1 MEINSTNPF
10 ALFNQQAAANATL
23 PSGLNNLG
31 SGNNIADGNDLAG
44 NEKDETRE
52 AFDKFVGGTFYRQML
67 SEMQKSVG
75 KPAFLHGGQAEE
87 MFRSELNSQ
96 LADKM
101 AESSGK
107 ELTNTMYELFNLQ
120 RS

>member
-1 MEINSTNPF
+1 MEISSVNPF
-10 ALFNQQAAANATL
+10 VLLNQQAAANTTL
-23 PSGLNNLG
+23 PSGLSNSIN
-31 SGNNIADGNDLAG
+31 AG
-44 NEKDETRE
+44 NESAAGNEPDETRE

-75 KPAFLHGGQAEE
+75 KAAYMHGGQAEE

-107 ELTNTMYELFNLQ
+107 ELTGSMYELFKLQ

>member
-1 MEINSTNPF
+1 MEISSTNPF
-10 ALFNQQAAANATL
+10 AQFNQQAAANTAL
-23 PSGLNNLG
+23 PSELNNE
-31 SGNNIADGNDLAG
+31 SAAGNDTDA
-44 NEKDETRE
+44 TRE

-75 KPAFLHGGQAEE
+75 KPAFMHGGKAEE
-87 MFRSELNSQ
+87 MFRSELNSH

-107 ELTNTMYELFNLQ
+107 QLTGSMFELFNLQ
-120 RS
+120 RN

>member
-1 MEINSTNPF
+1 MEISAPNNF
-10 ALFNQQAAANATL
+10 ALLNQQATSQTTL
-23 PSGLNNLG
+23 PSGLSNDAG
-31 SGNNIADGNDLAG
+31 GDADA
-44 NEKDETRE
+44 TRE

-75 KPAFLHGGQAEE
+75 KPAFMHGGQAEE
-87 MFRSELNSQ
+87 TFRSELNSH

-107 ELTNTMYELFNLQ
+107 QLTGSMFELFNLQ

>member
-1 MEINSTNPF
+1 MEISSVNPF
-10 ALFNQQAAANATL
+10 ALLNQQAASQSTL
-23 PSGLNNLG
+23 PSGLNNSIEAG
-31 SGNNIADGNDLAG
+31 SENAAG
-44 NEKDETRE
+44 NETDATRE

-75 KPAFLHGGQAEE
+75 KPAFFHGGQAEE

-107 ELTNTMYELFNLQ
+107 QLTGSMYELFQLQ

>member
-1 MEINSTNPF
+1 MQINSTNPF
-10 ALFNQQAAANATL
+10 AIFNQQAAANSTL
-23 PSGLNNLG
+23 PAGL
-31 SGNNIADGNDLAG
+31 S
-44 NEKDETRE
+44 NEATAEQGIDETRA

-75 KPAFLHGGQAEE
+75 KPAFMHGGQAEE
-87 MFRSELNSQ
+87 TFRSELNSH

-101 AESSGK
+101 AENSAQDFTGS
-107 ELTNTMYELFNLQ
+107 MFELFQLQ

>member
-1 MEINSTNPF
+1 MEISSVNPF
-10 ALFNQQAAANATL
+10 ALLNQQAASQSTL
-23 PSGLNNLG
+23 PSGLNN
-31 SGNNIADGNDLAG
+31 NIDAG
-44 NEKDETRE
+44 NETAGNETDATRE

-75 KPAFLHGGQAEE
+75 KPAFMHGGQAEE

-107 ELTNTMYELFNLQ
+107 QLTGSMYELFQLQ

>member
-1 MEINSTNPF
+1 MQISSANPF
-10 ALFNQQAAANATL
+10 ALFNQQAASQSTL
-23 PSGLNNLG
+23 PTGLSNE
-31 SGNNIADGNDLAG
+31 AG
-44 NEKDETRE
+44 TDNETSATRE

-75 KPAFLHGGQAEE
+75 KPAFMHGGQAEE
-87 MFRSELNSQ
+87 TFRSELNSH

-101 AESSGK
+101 AESSAQDFTGS
-107 ELTNTMYELFNLQ
+107 MFELFQLQ

>member
-1 MEINSTNPF
+1 MQINSTNPF
-10 ALFNQQAAANATL
+10 AIFNQQAAAASTL
-23 PSGLNNLG
+23 PTGLRNDV
-31 SGNNIADGNDLAG
+31 SQVADDPAQSV
-44 NEKDETRE
+44 DETRQ

-87 MFRSELNSQ
+87 TFRSELNSH
-96 LADKM
+96 LADKL
-101 AESSGK
+101 AENSAQDFTGS
-107 ELTNTMYELFNLQ
+107 MFELFQLQ